1 MDRRGFL
8 KIVGAASIG
17 SAVAWDS
24 RLEAGAAPDDG
35 RLDLRTFEKA
45 RVLRLA
51 DSVLDS
57 TPGSVTAS
65 RCERSAGGPHDFY
78 SEGDYWWPDP
88 NHPAGPY
95 IQRDGMSNPDN
106 FGDHRR
112 AMVRL
117 SRVVPV
123 LAAAHCLTL
132 EGRYADAAARHL
144 RVWFLDEQTRMN
156 PNLLYGQAI
165 KGRCTGR
172 GIGIIDT
179 LHLAEVAQSVLALG
193 RLKALP
199 EVALQGLKAWFSE
212 YLTWI
217 TTHPY
222 GQDERKAQNNHATAW
237 VLQAAAFARLAG
249 SDVVLD
255 QCRELFVNKL
265 LDEQV
270 EADGRFP
277 RELARTKPY
286 CYSLFNLDVMGVAAH
301 VLSVQGRDLWTVRNA
316 KGAGLDT
323 AMAFHYPF
331 IEDKSRWPYRKD
343 VAAFDLFPVRMPA
356 LLLAGLALREPRY
369 IDLWKRLNPDPTDDE
384 VIRNF
389 PVRQPVLWA

>member
-8 KIVGAASIG
+8 KIVGGVSIG
-17 SAVAWDS
+17 SAVAW
-24 RLEAGAAPDDG
+24 EAAAAPGDG

-45 RVLRLA
+45 RVLRFA

-57 TPGSVTAS
+57 APGSVTAS

-106 FGDHRR
+106 FSDHRR

-117 SRVVPV
+117 SRIVPG

-179 LHLAEVAQSVLALG
+179 LHLAEVAQSVFVLG
-193 RLKALP
+193 RLKALA
-199 EVALQGLKAWFSE
+199 EVDLQGLKAWFSE

-222 GQDERKAQNNHATAW
+222 GQDERKAQNNHSTAW

-255 QCRELFVNKL
+255 QCRELFVKKL
-265 LDEQV
+265 LVEQV

-316 KGAGLDT
+316 KGEGLDT

-369 IDLWKRLNPDPTDDE
+369 VDLWKRLNADPTDDE

-389 PVRQPVLWA
+389 PVRQPVLWL